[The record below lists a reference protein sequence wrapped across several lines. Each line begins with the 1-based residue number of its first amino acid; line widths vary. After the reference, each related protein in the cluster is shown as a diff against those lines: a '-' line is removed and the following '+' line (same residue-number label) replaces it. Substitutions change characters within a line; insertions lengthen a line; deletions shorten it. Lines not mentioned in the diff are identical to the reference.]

1 MVSLKRYTKEQ
12 ILTEGS
18 GRFKKIASMLDK
30 EDMEDMLQQALTW
43 LDQAIYTPRAVLF
56 KPEDVIGYNGGYFI
70 DVTPY
75 KIDVIC
81 NAYYK
86 DTFDE
91 QLNTILPEIGLMPF
105 IVGNT
110 TFSSLSSVGDYLALR
125 TNLNIMT
132 RQLRL
137 NGDCELW
144 PVDEEG
150 RQLLQV
156 KNNNIIRIEFLPNID
171 RDGTEW
177 TLYDYEY
184 GALKDVLFDL
194 CNIFNY
200 EQLSSAQSLGV
211 GKEVGTLLDYWNKKL
226 ETDKKEFHDKALVT
240 SIM

>member
-18 GRFKKIASMLDK
+18 SRFKKIASMLDK

-43 LDQAIYTPRAVLF
+43 LDQAIYTPRAILF

-75 KIDVIC
+75 KIDVI
-81 NAYYK
+81 NNVYYK

-91 QLNTILPEIGLMPF
+91 QLNTILPEIGLLPF
-105 IVGNT
+105 IAGGT
-110 TFSSLSSVGDYLALR
+110 TFTSLSSVGDYLSLR
-125 TNLNIMT
+125 SNLNMMT
-132 RQLRL
+132 RLLEL
-137 NGDCELW
+137 NGDYELW

-171 RDGTEW
+171 RNAEEW

-184 GALKDVLFDL
+184 GALKDVLYDM
-194 CNIFNY
+194 CNVFNY
-200 EQLSSAQSLGV
+200 EQLCSAQSLGV
-211 GKEVGTLLDYWNKKL
+211 GKELSNLLQYWNNKL
-226 ETDKKEFHDKALVT
+226 EADKKEFHDKSLVT
-240 SIM
+240 SLM